1 MKKLLIISMLLP
13 CVSYALGGG
22 HASHSS
28 HASVHS
34 SSHSEPSHSEP
45 SRPSSTTRL
54 SSVHDD
60 NISHT
65 NISWQNNWSI
75 FNRFPSSHTVPKSTV
90 IDDEDDCKKYKQ
102 YSTSNNLKN
111 CDYDGNVQQY
121 KEFSTH

>member
-1 MKKLLIISMLLP
+1 MKQLLIILLILSP
-13 CVSYALGGG
+13 PLASARGG
-22 HASHSS
+22 HGSHGSHGSHSS
-28 HASVHS
+28 HSEGHSV
-34 SSHSEPSHSEP
+34 HSEPS
-45 SRPSSTTRL
+45 SSTTRL
-54 SSVHDD
+54 SSVHED